1 MENLQN
7 MQQHFRLLNKMKEKF
22 ALPLSPKKVLQKMSP
37 SIGQTLSLMRQAND
51 LVVKQTSPR
60 TKSTESKY
68 SHLKM
73 LLLQST
79 PSAHVNIEQNN
90 VLDTSYNERDSLHS
104 PNIPSIR
111 DSDLVRSPSPNSP
124 LNQFKP
130 QSNFFQHNQNQIIN
144 NDNIINVNIKRPFS
158 SPLTITSPPPLQN
171 NEESFTTDNIQFVPT
186 TKLIKVPVHK
196 KPPRKPTKEDL
207 VSDIRTQNSHLNE
220 ETTNNR
226 PKTEESLQEI
236 DVQMQQPYKGHKT
249 ENRIGSETVNLQRA
263 NQKQTVQIDQIQNMR
278 VVRKGLTTKN
288 TIKNINEISL
298 ISKDTPVLSLQKR
311 DQTPDQ
317 LKIIQDSN
325 IVDK

>member
-1 MENLQN
+1 
-7 MQQHFRLLNKMKEKF
+7 MKEKF

-37 SIGQTLSLMRQAND
+37 SIGQTLSLMQQAND

-60 TKSTESKY
+60 TRSTESKY

-79 PSAHVNIEQNN
+79 PSAHVNNEQNI
-90 VLDTSYNERDSLHS
+90 LDTSYNERDSLHS

-124 LNQFKP
+124 LNQFKH
-130 QSNFFQHNQNQIIN
+130 QSFFQQNQNQN
-144 NDNIINVNIKRPFS
+144 NIINIQRPFS
-158 SPLTITSPPPLQN
+158 SPLINQQITSPPPLQN
-171 NEESFTTDNIQFVPT
+171 NEESFTTENIQFVPT
-186 TKLIKVPVHK
+186 TKVIKVPVHK
-196 KPPRKPTKEDL
+196 KPPRKPTKEER
-207 VSDIRTQNSHLNE
+207 VSNIRTQSSFQEELN
-220 ETTNNR
+220 R
-226 PKTEESLQEI
+226 GKTEESLQEI
-236 DVQMQQPYKGHKT
+236 DVQMKQPDIGRKNILS
-249 ENRIGSETVNLQRA
+249 ENRLGSETVNLQRA
-263 NQKQTVQIDQIQNMR
+263 NNKQIIQIDQIQNMR
-278 VVRKGLTTKN
+278 IVRKGLTTKN